1 MVSCH
6 RNGGWKSV
14 AQLSP
19 LPLPGAALCSLD
31 PPQLL
36 IAAPGAQLQHQP
48 SLAAVDESGE
58 HQFPAL
64 HTHGRVR
71 DTCMI

>member
-1 MVSCH
+1 MVSCL
-6 RNGGWKSV
+6 RNGGWKTI

-19 LPLPGAALCSLD
+19 LPLPGAALYPLD

-48 SLAAVDESGE
+48 SLAAVEESGE
-58 HQFPAL
+58 CQY
-64 HTHGRVR
+64 HGK
-71 DTCMI
+71 M